1 MNASDDHLDWLGFFV
16 FGVLLSA
23 YGLYAITLPDLMPDH
38 WDWLTSDE
46 NAVEYITGVFRI
58 IGLNALG
65 FGIFVSIASATAY
78 RQGQR
83 WAWFAF
89 WYLPVFFALAIPFT
103 WPRFFWAPFMVI
115 SLATLIGSYRRFFR
129 ESEGPRP
136 ETSHSTA

>member
-78 RQGQR
+78 RKDKGGPG
-83 WAWFAF
+83 
-89 WYLPVFFALAIPFT
+89 LPSGTCRSSSP
-103 WPRFFWAPFMVI
+103 WPYPLHGR
-115 SLATLIGSYRRFFR
+115 GSSGRRSWLSR
-129 ESEGPRP
+129 LQPS
-136 ETSHSTA
+136 